1 MRWSPQVLVMTLL
14 GLAVLPYP
22 AGPASASCA
31 APYLEVSEQT
41 TLERGEAATIEG
53 RAFTGGGCQDSM
65 SCTSSFGCDSCT
77 YDDPPAVP
85 MEDVAL
91 RLVQDGR
98 TWDLAVADAGSADD
112 NELGWVTWT
121 FEVPAEADRGPARLL
136 PDNAQ
141 SVRIRLR

>member
-1 MRWSPQVLVMTLL
+1 VHRSSQVLITSLL

-22 AGPASASCA
+22 AVPASASCA
-31 APYLEVSEQT
+31 APYLEVAERMV
-41 TLERGEAATIEG
+41 LERGETATIEG

-77 YDDPPAVP
+77 YDDPPPVP

-91 RLVQDGR
+91 RLMQAGR
-98 TWDLAVADAGSADD
+98 TWDLAVADAGNADD

-136 PDNAQ
+136 PDDAQ
-141 SVRIRLR
+141 PVRIYLR